1 MEEGDRRLE
10 RKRFGNTTRQ
20 ALKTMKG
27 ATSQGMQVA
36 SEGEKQRSG
45 CSQQLPERMK
55 PY

>member
-1 MEEGDRRLE
+1 MEEGDRSLE

-20 ALKTMKG
+20 ALKMMKG
-27 ATSQGMQVA
+27 ATSQEMQW
-36 SEGEKQRSG
+36 EKHRSG